1 VSKPNTLRYT
11 VEAFAMRT
19 AFAAFGMLP
28 IEVSSGFFGYLA
40 RWFGPLLPVSRQA
53 ERRLARALPALDA
66 RQRRDVIRRMWE
78 NFGRVL
84 GEYPHLSALQVS
96 GPDARI
102 EVIGGEH
109 LDRLRDD
116 NAAAFLVSAHYGNW
130 EALLR
135 VAQLRGLD
143 LTFVRREA
151 NNPGTEKV
159 LRTMGHWRGRSI
171 AKGARGGRE
180 MLRALSNN
188 ERLFLLIDQKMNDGI
203 AVPFFGRDA
212 MTAPAVGRLALAYKC
227 PVVMGRV
234 ERLQGARFRVT
245 ISPPLAFELSG
256 EKEADTLII
265 MKRLNDA
272 VEAWIR
278 ERPDQWLWLHNRWPD

>member
-28 IEVSSGFFGYLA
+28 IDVSSGFFGYVA
-40 RWFGPLLPVSRQA
+40 RWLGPLLPVSRRA
-53 ERRLARALPALDA
+53 ERRLQRALPELSASE
-66 RQRRDVIRRMWE
+66 RRTTLRRMWE

-84 GEYPHLSALQVS
+84 GEYPHLSAFQTS

-109 LDRLRDD
+109 LDRLRDA

-130 EALLR
+130 EVLLR
-135 VAQLRGLD
+135 VAQLRQLD

-180 MLRALSNN
+180 MLRSLSNN

-212 MTAPAVGRLALAYKC
+212 MTAPAVGRLVIAYRC
-227 PVVMGRV
+227 PVVMARV
-234 ERLQGARFRVT
+234 ERLNGARFRVT
-245 ISPPLAFELSG
+245 VSPPLEFELTG
-256 EKEADTLII
+256 DKESDTLSI
-265 MKRLNDA
+265 MKQVNQV
-272 VEAWIR
+272 VEGWIR